1 MDNDLLWTWQ
11 SFGYNTTVAKAT
23 EAVNIM
29 HSEAEATRRVCILEL
44 FGAESGFVAANAA
57 LASGHVDLA
66 LVPEPFANLNADQCE
81 RALNMYVTHL
91 VKRVATLPL
100 DQGAHGIIVMAEGV
114 GQHLQDKEV
123 KFQGTQVT
131 AGRFAEQLKAHLK
144 ATLKD
149 ANHRPIET
157 YVNQPRHNIRAVP
170 ANAHDQVYCE
180 RLGALAVDN
189 ALAGYTDFMI
199 SQYLTE
205 YVLVPLEM
213 VTMGQK
219 SIPADGMFWRQV
231 ISSTGQPNIAVL
243 GGGLA
248 KWEESGSTTE
258 SEDIDRKKGAVADSA
273 D

>member
-1 MDNDLLWTWQ
+1 M
-11 SFGYNTTVAKAT
+11 
-23 EAVNIM
+23 
-29 HSEAEATRRVCILEL
+29 
-44 FGAESGFVAANAA
+44 
-57 LASGHVDLA
+57 
-66 LVPEPFANLNADQCE
+66 
-81 RALNMYVTHL
+81 
-91 VKRVATLPL
+91 
-100 DQGAHGIIVMAEGV
+100 
-114 GQHLQDKEV
+114 
-123 KFQGTQVT
+123 
-131 AGRFAEQLKAHLK
+131 
-144 ATLKD
+144 
-149 ANHRPIET
+149 
-157 YVNQPRHNIRAVP
+157 
-170 ANAHDQVYCE
+170 
-180 RLGALAVDN
+180 GALAVDN